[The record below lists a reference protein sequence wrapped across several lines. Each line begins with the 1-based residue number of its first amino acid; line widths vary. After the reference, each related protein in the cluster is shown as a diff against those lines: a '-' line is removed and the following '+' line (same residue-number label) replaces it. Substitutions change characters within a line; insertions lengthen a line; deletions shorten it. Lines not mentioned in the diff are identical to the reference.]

1 MPTNIKCP
9 KCSFEFPIEDA
20 VSEEY
25 KKELREQMVNFKKQK
40 EEELYKKEQEW
51 KQQLQQQERE
61 LLLKN
66 ENDKKQ
72 LQKELEENLRKRSSE
87 IMKINWHFYNK
98 TMPKQKKN

>member
-40 EEELYKKEQEW
+40 EEELNRKEQEW
-51 KQQLQQQERE
+51 KQQLLQQE
-61 LLLKN
+61 
-66 ENDKKQ
+66 
-72 LQKELEENLRKRSSE
+72 KERLNAMSGLGLPGAASVGVPVPSRVTTERAEPVPPAGAAN
-87 IMKINWHFYNK
+87 N
-98 TMPKQKKN
+98 

>member
-72 LQKELEENLRKRSSE
+72 LQKELEENLRK
-87 IMKINWHFYNK
+87 KIIGDYENQLTLLQQN
-98 TMPKQKKN
+98 